1 MSSTTWK
8 FSTAWSL
15 NESGSVVLYVATP
28 DPARAIHEAN
38 ETGLVSASPLAPN
51 DPVASMLRE
60 RAASPPPPAPAGPT
74 RRRSRLAAAP
84 PPAPDAPVFVVAVA
98 AQDFEA
104 FVRWFNDDYQPR
116 YFPRPEDVVDVLT
129 EAVPYEV
136 LPWSGMSSL

>member
-28 DPARAIHEAN
+28 DPVRAIHEAN
-38 ETGLVSASPLAPN
+38 ETGLVSARPLAPN
-51 DPVASMLRE
+51 DPVTSMLRD
-60 RAASPPPPAPAGPT
+60 RAPALPPPARPA

-84 PPAPDAPVFVVAVA
+84 PPTPDAPVFVVAVA

-116 YFPRPEDVVDVLT
+116 YFPRAEDVVDVLAG
-129 EAVPYEV
+129 AVPYEL
-136 LPWSGMSSL
+136 LPWSGMSAL